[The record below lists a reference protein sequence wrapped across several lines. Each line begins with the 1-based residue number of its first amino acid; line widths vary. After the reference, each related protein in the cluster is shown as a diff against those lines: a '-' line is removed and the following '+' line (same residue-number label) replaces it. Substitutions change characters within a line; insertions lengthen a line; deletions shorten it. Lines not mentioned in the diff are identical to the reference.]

1 MLIKIN
7 IMKKIKLDKVLDLII
22 IIIINQIMLLMLNKI
37 KDPNINLKLFK
48 ILNLLLFLNK

>member
-1 MLIKIN
+1 
-7 IMKKIKLDKVLDLII
+7 MKKIKLDKVLDLII